1 LQSNSKKVLSFIQ
14 KNPGC
19 YLRQIKRD
27 LNISMGSVQ
36 YHSYQLQRQ
45 GKISF
50 VKQGIHKFHFA
61 AGIYQDKEKKVL
73 QILNQET
80 PREILLFIAEQ
91 KNISQSEIV
100 KKLGISAPSINW
112 HIKRLIAL
120 NIIDQIKDG
129 KFRRYKLHD
138 DDITVKYILE
148 LSDRRRPSMWDK
160 WSNRMLE
167 TFLSLS
173 TENE

>member
-19 YLRQIKRD
+19 YLRQIKKD

-45 GKISF
+45 GKISS

-112 HIKRLIAL
+112 QIKRLIAL

-148 LSDRRRPSMWDK
+148 LSDRRRSSMWDK
-160 WSNRMLE
+160 WSNRMVE